1 MRIKSH
7 LRDSMAQEK
16 KEDRF
21 FKKLI
26 DSHRVLG
33 TTVTDEGLQT
43 YLSKNVKSIIDI
55 RPI

>member
-1 MRIKSH
+1 
-7 LRDSMAQEK
+7 MAQEK